1 MDIAA
6 IKVEEIKSSKKIF
19 LYKKSFFLSLIWR
32 IENANIKYQM
42 QSSAIFPLFYLPPV
56 SYFSGLKDF
65 DYNFLLEKEEHFPKQ
80 TYRNRARIY
89 SPNGHLDLIIPV
101 IRGANVHTKMKDVKI
116 SNDFNWQRLHW
127 KSFESCY
134 RNSAYFEFYE
144 DEFSRFYH
152 QKFEYLFDYNL
163 ELLQW
168 LFKQLKKEATI
179 GFTTEY
185 IKEVDPA
192 LDFRT
197 KIHFKNAINT
207 ADFKPY
213 FQVFD
218 DREGFK
224 PNLSIVDLL
233 FNQGPQT
240 KSYL

>member
-1 MDIAA
+1 
-6 IKVEEIKSSKKIF
+6 
-19 LYKKSFFLSLIWR
+19 
-32 IENANIKYQM
+32 M

-56 SYFSGLKDF
+56 GYFSGLKDF

-80 TYRNRARIY
+80 TYRNRTRIY
-89 SPNGHLDLIIPV
+89 SPNGQLDLIIPV
-101 IRGANVHTKMKDVKI
+101 IKGSKVHTKIKDVKI

-144 DEFSRFYH
+144 DEFAHFYH

-163 ELLQW
+163 QLLEW
-168 LFKQLKKEATI
+168 LIKQLKKEATI

-185 IKEVDPA
+185 IKEIDPA

-197 KIHFKNAINT
+197 KLHFKNPINES
-207 ADFKPY
+207 DYKPY

>member
-1 MDIAA
+1 
-6 IKVEEIKSSKKIF
+6 
-19 LYKKSFFLSLIWR
+19 
-32 IENANIKYQM
+32 M
-42 QSSAIFPLFYLPPV
+42 QSSAIFPLFYLPPIG
-56 SYFSGLKDF
+56 YFSGLKDV

-80 TYRNRARIY
+80 TYRNRTRIY

-101 IRGANVHTKMKDVKI
+101 IRGAKVHTRIKDVKI

-134 RNSAYFEFYE
+134 RNAAYFEFYE
-144 DEFSRFYH
+144 DEFAHFYH
-152 QKFEYLFDYNL
+152 TKFEYLFDYNL
-163 ELLQW
+163 QLLEW
-168 LFKQLKKEATI
+168 LFKQLKKEPAI

-185 IKEVDPA
+185 IKEIDPA
-192 LDFRT
+192 LDYRT
-197 KIHFKNAINT
+197 KIHFKNPIIE
-207 ADFKPY
+207 ADFTPY

-240 KSYL
+240 KAYL